1 MSDAAALDGA
11 ADTVPG
17 STVPAITVPA
27 STVRRLAQDLVGPE
41 EQGVLD
47 RLGAGRHIG
56 FGAVPAIVVIDAQ
69 NYMVGAPEGS
79 PVVYPSGCGQ
89 MAVDALAVLRTVLAQ
104 ARSSGIL
111 VVYTQYQVRR
121 DGADMGVYRR
131 KRGLPDTEGWCLEGS
146 VGAQIA
152 DAIAPEPGDIVLVK
166 KRPSAFWG
174 TPLLGLFVERGVDT
188 VIVAG
193 GSTSNCVRAT
203 VVDAMSYGYR
213 TTVLEDCTFDRL
225 SICHRVALF
234 DLERQYADVLASPAV
249 LSYLRT
255 VGKAAV
261 VGEHGASG
269 PEAARA

>member
-1 MSDAAALDGA
+1 MSDTAALDGP
-11 ADTVPG
+11 T
-17 STVPAITVPA
+17 

-41 EQGVLD
+41 ELGVLD
-47 RLGAGRHIG
+47 RLGAGRRIG
-56 FGAVPAIVVIDAQ
+56 FGKVPAIVVIDAQ
-69 NYMVGAPEGS
+69 NYMVGAPAGS
-79 PVVYPSGCGQ
+79 EVVYPSGCGQ
-89 MAVDALAVLRTVLAQ
+89 MAVDALRALRTVLTQ
-104 ARSSGIL
+104 ARASGVL
-111 VVYTQYQVRR
+111 VVYTRYQVRR
-121 DGADMGVYRR
+121 DGSDMGVYRH

-152 DAIAPEPGDIVLVK
+152 DMIASEPGDIVLVK

-174 TPLLGLFVERGVDT
+174 TPLLGLLIERGVDT

-234 DLERQYADVLASPAV
+234 DLERQYADVLGSPSV

-255 VGKAAV
+255 VGRTADGREENIAV
-261 VGEHGASG
+261 R
-269 PEAARA
+269 P